1 MEVII
6 MFVFKDKIKEV
17 EFGEGIKMKV
27 LGVGT
32 KMNALHWNTVAG
44 IESPVHHH
52 PEEQFGYILK
62 GGFEITIG
70 GDVEV
75 LHAGDSYFI
84 PANVPHKFR
93 IIGDT
98 EAIDIFSPQ
107 REIPK
112 PEG

>member
-1 MEVII
+1 

-17 EFGEGIKMKV
+17 EFGKGIRMKV
-27 LGVGT
+27 LGAGI
-32 KMNALHWNTVAG
+32 KMNVLHWSTIDG
-44 IESPVHHH
+44 IESPEHQH

-62 GGFEITIG
+62 GGFEITVG
-70 GDVEV
+70 GDKAV
-75 LHAGDSYFI
+75 LGAGDSYFI

-98 EAIDIFSPQ
+98 QAIDIFSPQ

-112 PEG
+112 P